1 VAILCNHQRTVSKT
15 HDEQMGKIDVQIDD
29 TKEEIKELKLHI
41 KALKKG
47 KVVKREKNE
56 DGEEKRALP
65 ASVEASHRKIEK
77 LEERIDRLE
86 TRKKDK
92 DQLKEVSTST
102 SKVNYIDP
110 RVTLAWCKKVDLDP
124 KKVFS
129 KTLRDKFGWAIA
141 EVEAK
146 PNFKF

>member
-1 VAILCNHQRTVSKT
+1 
-15 HDEQMGKIDVQIDD
+15 
-29 TKEEIKELKLHI
+29 LK
-41 KALKKG
+41 
-47 KVVKREKNE
+47 
-56 DGEEKRALP
+56 
-65 ASVEASHRKIEK
+65 
-77 LEERIDRLE
+77 ERIERLE
-86 TRKKDK
+86 TKKKDK

-129 KTLRDKFGWAIA
+129 ATLRSKFAWAFA

-146 PNFKF
+146 PDFKF